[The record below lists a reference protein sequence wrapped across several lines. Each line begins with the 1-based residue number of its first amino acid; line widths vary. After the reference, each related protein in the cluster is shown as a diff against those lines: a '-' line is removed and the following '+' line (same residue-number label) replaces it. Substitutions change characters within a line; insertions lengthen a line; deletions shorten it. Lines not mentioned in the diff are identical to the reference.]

1 MNNKNP
7 GPYDFSTELNQTFKE
22 ELRPM
27 LLIFFHKLETE
38 GIWPNFFFEMAFI
51 PILKPYKF
59 STKKEN
65 YKSISLIK

>member
-7 GPYDFSTELNQTFKE
+7 EPYDFSTELNQTFKE

-38 GIWPNFFFEMAFI
+38 GIWPNFFLRWHLFQYLNHINFQQR
-51 PILKPYKF
+51 
-59 STKKEN
+59 KKITN
-65 YKSISLIK
+65 QFPL